1 MVTGP
6 LDGYIEKRTAL
17 LASAEP
23 GTVAARMLSD
33 LTDEAVSA
41 LAEAA
46 STRAGAAPFAVLA
59 TGGYGTQRLLPH
71 SDIDLLIITE
81 APPGES
87 QVVVRELIYPLW
99 DAGLAASHQVRRPKD
114 QARAV
119 AEDLQTL
126 TAFLTARCV
135 AGDQAL
141 AEQTVATVFGRL
153 KGRAA
158 ARMLRRI
165 AQRERPGSPYLL
177 EPDLKESAGGQRD
190 IDELVWR
197 EALLAGV
204 PVHAYERLADTHDA
218 ITAARWRLHLGSGR
232 CVNVMAL
239 EAAYE
244 AGIDTGRVQRALAE
258 VDSALLEAR
267 GVAEPPVPHDVGEL
281 AALAAGLDGVASLER
296 LAYSGALDALVPGFS
311 AMITLRRPALSHR
324 YTVGAHSIRTLAT
337 TVAAKGFASLT
348 DAQRDALALAAIV
361 HDIGKR
367 EERPGHSTRGAEEAA
382 AVARRLG
389 LNEDIVASATALVR
403 EHLLLSEVAQSRDLS
418 DEDMVL
424 AAAARLGD
432 RALVR
437 PLLLLTAADMQA
449 TGPDVWTPWRSTLV
463 TELADKLEAALAPDV
478 DGAGIVAAGELTRT
492 EALRHA
498 SSVGAPRSVLAFL
511 ERAPLRYL
519 ARRSAE
525 QALRDARLVQELAGP
540 GLIGEVA
547 FGVRLGPLAGTWHVD
562 VVTRDRPGLFA
573 AISGCLALAGLDAL
587 AGEAYTEAS
596 GIALDSFTVTSAT
609 LAPVGPATWA
619 AFERALHASLRDPA
633 GLDTRLAERRRHY
646 PQRTV
651 GRTDTRITFGHHGPF
666 TTGVRV
672 RTADRVG
679 LLHDLARAFEQA
691 GFDIRRATV
700 TTASGV
706 ADDTFEI
713 TDAQGT
719 PPPPGEVTRRLAPLV
734 RMAAGQQ

>member
-1 MVTGP
+1 MTGT

-41 LAEAA
+41 LAGAA
-46 STRAGAAPFAVLA
+46 SARAGAAPFAVLA
-59 TGGYGTQRLLPH
+59 TGGYGAQRLLPC
-71 SDIDLLIITE
+71 SDLDLLIITE
-81 APPGES
+81 APLGES

-99 DAGLAASHQVRRPKD
+99 DAGLAASHQVRRPRD

-119 AEDLQTL
+119 AEDLETL
-126 TAFLTARCV
+126 TAFLTARYV

-141 AEQTVATVFGRL
+141 AEQTVTAVFGKLR
-153 KGRAA
+153 GRAVP
-158 ARMLRRI
+158 RMLRQI

-197 EALLAGV
+197 EALLAGA
-204 PVHAYERLADTHDA
+204 PMHAYERLADAQDA
-218 ITAARWRLHLGSGR
+218 ITAARWRLHLCSGR
-232 CVNVMAL
+232 GGNVMAL
-239 EAAYE
+239 EAAYD
-244 AGIDTGRVQRALAE
+244 AGIDAACVQQALAE
-258 VDSALLEAR
+258 VDPALLEAR
-267 GVAEPPVPHDVGEL
+267 GVAEPPVPDDLREL
-281 AALAAGLDGVASLER
+281 SALAAGPDGVASLER

-311 AMITLRRPALSHR
+311 PMMTLRRPALSHR
-324 YTVGAHSIRTLAT
+324 YTVGAHSIRTLAA
-337 TVAAKGFASLT
+337 TVAAKGFASLA
-348 DAQRDALALAAIV
+348 DAQRDALALAALV

-367 EERPGHSTRGAEEAA
+367 EEGPGHSTRGAEGVA
-382 AVARRLG
+382 AVAWHLG
-389 LNEDIVASATALVR
+389 LHEDIVAPATALVR

-418 DEDMVL
+418 DEDVVL

-519 ARRSAE
+519 ARRSAG

-547 FGVRLGPLAGTWHVD
+547 FGVRPGPLAGTWHVD

-573 AISGCLALAGLDAL
+573 TISGCLALAGLDAL
-587 AGEAYTEAS
+587 AAEAYTEAS
-596 GIALDSFTVTSAT
+596 GIALDTFTVTSAT
-609 LAPVGPATWA
+609 LAPLSPATWA
-619 AFERALHASLRDPA
+619 AFERALHASLRDPS

-646 PQRTV
+646 PQRA
-651 GRTDTRITFGHHGPF
+651 GSRFRTRITFGHHGPF

-679 LLHDLARAFEQA
+679 LLHDLARAFERA
-691 GFDIRRATV
+691 ELDIRRAVV
-700 TTASGV
+700 TTAAGV
-706 ADDTFEI
+706 ADDTFEV
-713 TDAQGT
+713 TDAHGAPV
-719 PPPPGEVTRRLAPLV
+719 PPEEISGRLAPLV
-734 RMAAGQQ
+734 RTAAGQQ